1 MKITKESRVNY
12 GTVGFVGT
20 FGLSSFKLMVAG
32 PSLLRNGSA
41 LLGIP
46 ASIPQ
51 LAIED
56 VTDLSTTNDAVEE
69 ELGLALIGFNGDKST
84 GVVEGTTRKSEEIV
98 DIQHALPETAR
109 MVSKERHKRRKCL
122 N

>member
-84 GVVEGTTRKSEEIV
+84 GVVEGTTRKS
-98 DIQHALPETAR
+98 DIRHASPETAR

>member
-1 MKITKESRVNY
+1 
-12 GTVGFVGT
+12 
-20 FGLSSFKLMVAG
+20 MVAG

-84 GVVEGTTRKSEEIV
+84 GVVEGTTRNSEEIV
-98 DIQHALPETAR
+98 DIRHASTETAR